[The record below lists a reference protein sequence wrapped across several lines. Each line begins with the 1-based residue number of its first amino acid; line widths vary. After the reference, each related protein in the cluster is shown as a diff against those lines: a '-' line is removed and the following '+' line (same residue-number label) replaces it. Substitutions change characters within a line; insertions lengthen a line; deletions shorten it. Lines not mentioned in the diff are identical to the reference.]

1 MESSSATTPTPE
13 EQKARKAAELRG
25 APFLVYRDDKGHQKI
40 VALVET
46 AKALTVGRR
55 SEADLALPWD
65 REVSRLH
72 AQFEFRAGEWTVDDD
87 GWSQNGTFVNEMRLD
102 GQRRLHDGDLVRCG
116 QTVIQFC
123 HVRNASVEMT
133 LVPGELSA
141 MPRFSGQQQ
150 QVLRELCRPLLGD
163 GDGLTPAAD
172 DEIAERLG
180 TDQKTVTTELEHLA
194 RQFGLSEMPFF
205 ERRGGSAVVALR
217 SGPGE
222 GDGEARGKRGAGGFP
237 AGAFRSP

>member
-1 MESSSATTPTPE
+1 VESSSATSPTPE
-13 EQKARKAAELRG
+13 ELKARKAAELRG
-25 APFLVYRDDKGHQKI
+25 APFLVYRDDKGKQHI
-40 VALVET
+40 VELDESR
-46 AKALTVGRR
+46 KALTVGRR
-55 SEADLALPWD
+55 FEADIALPWD

-102 GQRRLHDGDLVRCG
+102 GQRRLHDGDQVRCG

-123 HVRNASVEMT
+123 HARNVSVEMT

-141 MPRFSGQQQ
+141 TPRFSQQQ
-150 QVLRELCRPLLGD
+150 QQILQELCRPLMGD
-163 GDGLTPAAD
+163 GDGLTPSAD
-172 DEIAERLG
+172 DEIAEKLG

-205 ERRGGSAVVALR
+205 ERRAEIAILALR
-217 SGPGE
+217 SGLV
-222 GDGEARGKRGAGGFP
+222 K
-237 AGAFRSP
+237 

>member
-25 APFLVYRDDKGHQKI
+25 APFLVYRDDKGHQK
-40 VALVET
+40 LVELDET
-46 AKALTVGRR
+46 AKAFTVGRR
-55 SEADLALPWD
+55 FEADIALPWD

-87 GWSQNGTFVNEMRLD
+87 GWSQNGTFVNEMRLN
-102 GQRRLHDGDLVRCG
+102 GQRRLQDGDIIRCG
-116 QTVIQFC
+116 QTNIAFC
-123 HVRNASVEMT
+123 HTRNVSVEMT

-141 MPRFSGQQQ
+141 TPRFSMQQQ
-150 QVLRELCRPLLGD
+150 QILRELCSPLLSD
-163 GDGLTPAAD
+163 GDGLSPLAD
-172 DEIAERLG
+172 DEIAANLG

-205 ERRGGSAVVALR
+205 ERRAEIAMLALR
-217 SGPGE
+217 SGLVKTDE
-222 GDGEARGKRGAGGFP
+222 
-237 AGAFRSP
+237 